1 MKVTTRTIA
10 IVVLTGLLVL
20 SGWKPN
26 LLSGGPLGLH
36 VAAAQAGTVS
46 VRDSGVRQ
54 SPASWECTPGHPVE
68 KRDFALD
75 NGAICYSFAYS
86 GCVHPSHG
94 EKRPSSEGNF
104 GMPTPTRANFY
115 AGGFLGVIINGEDAI
130 TYRVEDLQVLEEG
143 ARGTIQAVFAHPDAT
158 VGLRLM
164 LLPDSNHVLCLISWR
179 PRAGA
184 VIESVQVKLITY
196 PSFFTSFHHRQGERH
211 CRTPRTDRQEV
222 GTLEIV
228 PGEDGYLYYYDAVF
242 DVAKGEGDGPCA
254 TVLGPEGVIG
264 GQVTIASYPVISLI
278 DFDPAAGAA
287 RLAFYDFAGQTNA
300 QAQAYLDEHWQ
311 ADQAELATMD
321 FRPLAVQN
329 LDVAAFAERTRALLA
344 QAADDGEELRPR
356 VEELLGQL
364 ATAQAQAEAGDWQAE
379 ASLAALLRDSEELLW
394 KLRIFALL
402 NG

>member
-1 MKVTTRTIA
+1 M
-10 IVVLTGLLVL
+10 
-20 SGWKPN
+20 
-26 LLSGGPLGLH
+26 
-36 VAAAQAGTVS
+36 
-46 VRDSGVRQ
+46 
-54 SPASWECTPGHPVE
+54 
-68 KRDFALD
+68 
-75 NGAICYSFAYS
+75 
-86 GCVHPSHG
+86 
-94 EKRPSSEGNF
+94 
-104 GMPTPTRANFY
+104 
-115 AGGFLGVIINGEDAI
+115 
-130 TYRVEDLQVLEEG
+130 
-143 ARGTIQAVFAHPDAT
+143 
-158 VGLRLM
+158 
-164 LLPDSNHVLCLISWR
+164 LCLISGG
-179 PRAGA
+179 PRARDRR
-184 VIESVQVKLITY
+184 VLQVTSHELHQLP
-196 PSFFTSFHHRQGERH
+196 PSPGQRH
-211 CRTPRTDRQEV
+211 CRTRHDQQEV

-228 PGEDGYLYYYDAVF
+228 PGETVSLLYDAVF
-242 DVAKGEGDGPCA
+242 DVAKGKRWPCA
-254 TVLGPEGVIG
+254 GAGPEGVIG